1 MTWGTKN
8 SEIWEIEKYW
18 KIWWNRKLLKVM
30 GKYKNIEI
38 ERYGEI
44 EKYWKIWGNIR
55 VLKDMGKYKN
65 IERYGEI

>member
-1 MTWGTKN
+1 
-8 SEIWEIEKYW
+8 
-18 KIWWNRKLLKVM
+18 M

-44 EKYWKIWGNIR
+44 EKYWKIWGNIK

-65 IERYGEI
+65 IERYDEI